1 MKSSHYFSWDQCR
14 ERNAAEGHVTR
25 ILPFPESFKVSFKV
39 NTAFGVCLI
48 LFLYVRSILGLC
60 FKIHAAQSQL
70 LFETYNKPLMWF
82 SSRRAF
88 WHSTCLFMIIRR
100 RRRRRNNGKSSFAWK
115 TSRQQDHAFFF
126 NQVLYEKQLQYLF
139 FLKLPEPNFNTALE
153 HEIYTS
159 S

>member
-1 MKSSHYFSWDQCR
+1 MQQK
-14 ERNAAEGHVTR
+14 GM
-25 ILPFPESFKVSFKV
+25 LPESCPSPNHSKSASKLTLPSGFVWF
-39 NTAFGVCLI
+39 C
-48 LFLYVRSILGLC
+48 FLYVRSILGLC

-126 NQVLYEKQLQYLF
+126 NQVLYEKQLQYLL